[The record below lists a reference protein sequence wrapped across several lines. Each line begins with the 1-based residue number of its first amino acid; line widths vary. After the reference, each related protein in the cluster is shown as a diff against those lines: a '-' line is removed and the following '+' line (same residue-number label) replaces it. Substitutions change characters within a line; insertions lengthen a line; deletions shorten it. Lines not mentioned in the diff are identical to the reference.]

1 MTTENFS
8 IPQLTPVF
16 SFTTEEGDEINV
28 YATNAVNTTVLFIT
42 ITTDE
47 LVEYP
52 WAITSND
59 YPVAFREIVEKARD
73 TYSRTVASSNN
84 PFDEL
89 LSNVEAM
96 HELENVISKL

>member
-8 IPQLTPVF
+8 VPELRPIF
-16 SFTTEEGDEINV
+16 SFTTSEGDEINI

-73 TYSRTVASSNN
+73 TYSRTVPSSNN